1 MSTILDELI
10 YLNTIESKLTEGHVS
25 HSAILQNPNLPVKE
39 CEYFKYT
46 FESEAQVASMYFKYV
61 KSAAPLELDLED
73 DVLDQAFIDFA
84 RTVVASP
91 ASKNARNSLFGS
103 RANSLN
109 LETLF
114 LLFIYF
120 T

>member
-1 MSTILDELI
+1 
-10 YLNTIESKLTEGHVS
+10 
-25 HSAILQNPNLPVKE
+25 
-39 CEYFKYT
+39 
-46 FESEAQVASMYFKYV
+46 MYFKYV
-61 KSAAPLELDLED
+61 KSAAHLELDLED

-84 RTVVASP
+84 RSVVATP
-91 ASKNARNSLFGS
+91 ASKRARDSLFGF

-109 LETLF
+109 LETTF